1 MSTLVIYDY
10 FKLKIYPCKCDAMLK
25 SNWNKKLHVLHILHK
40 DIHITCYSSY
50 YTKCFIFITTIIIN
64 TNLIT
69 RQYIMNVLMTR
80 TLKHLFKYLFLD
92 TDIASSTEQ
101 V

>member
-1 MSTLVIYDY
+1 MLCSKVIEARNY
-10 FKLKIYPCKCDAMLK
+10 MLF
-25 SNWNKKLHVLHILHK
+25 HILHK

-64 TNLIT
+64 TNLIY
-69 RQYIMNVLMTR
+69 YIMNVLTTR
-80 TLKHLFKYLFLD
+80 TLKHLFKYLFLA
-92 TDIASSTEQ
+92 TDIASSTKQ